1 MTFFNELTGEFIF
14 GGYIGYWEATKEKE
28 LEEEMGQ

>member
-14 GGYIGYWEATKEKE
+14 GGYIDFWNKTKENKDDN
-28 LEEEMGQ
+28 